1 MLSSCCQFCATPRP
15 GQGDRLELAELQ
27 FFLYWLLHNDLA
39 EGGRELHP
47 PGCDLQGAGGLLPGE
62 PLAHQAGELR
72 QPPRGA
78 AEDHQVPQE
87 SRHCHMDLN
96 DYFKT
101 NSVKRIKDNRI
112 LEISMTWM
120 LQMPLSKVQRG
131 FIHFSPRLSK
141 IVPSIQ
147 SLNVDSG
154 PNCWCRDFRREFFIW
169 SNTRMSQ
176 TRTMP

>member
-1 MLSSCCQFCATPRP
+1 M
-15 GQGDRLELAELQ
+15 
-27 FFLYWLLHNDLA
+27 

-62 PLAHQAGELR
+62 PLAHQSGELR

-154 PNCWCRDFRREFFIW
+154 PNC
-169 SNTRMSQ
+169 
-176 TRTMP
+176 